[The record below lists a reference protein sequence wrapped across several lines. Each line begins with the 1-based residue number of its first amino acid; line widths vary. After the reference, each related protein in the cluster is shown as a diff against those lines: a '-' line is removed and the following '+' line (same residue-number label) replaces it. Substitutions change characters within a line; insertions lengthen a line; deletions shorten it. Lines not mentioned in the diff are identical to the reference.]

1 MIAKIDIERFGLFS
15 NYYWKQHIGT
25 ENNQIFNKMNIIYGR
40 NYSGKTT
47 LSRIFRCIEMKQLPN
62 NYHNGIFTITTDNS
76 TITNMN
82 LVCSDKVRVYN
93 TDFVKENLSWLSNEV
108 GDIKPFTLLGSN
120 NVNAEKRI
128 TEINEE
134 LGGIDEKKGLLYRKW
149 QIEENLQ
156 KRKLQFTKAKE
167 KVQTLLTNKA
177 NREIKVNNYYVKQGT
192 NYNVKTIQLEIDEII
207 DSGKNFII
215 NEKEKAIRRK
225 RIDESVK
232 QEIAPLPITK
242 PHLSEYIK
250 EVQELLKRKIVLTQ
264 TLEEL
269 VTNSLLQEWV
279 DKGRVLNKNRE
290 TCAFC
295 GGIITPDRWKLLDAH
310 FSKESE
316 ELKKSIE
323 ELFDKLERSKKS
335 LDGFLETRGVKQE
348 NIYEIFQDE
357 YNQYY
362 KEWTIYID
370 QYRDTIDFLI
380 SQLQERYNDI
390 FTPREISNIVDCS
403 ENIIE
408 IINRF
413 NSLLQKNK
421 NKSSTI
427 AKDKDIYRREL
438 RYSEIQSFIKTIE
451 YERICKD
458 WKNEEKSIN
467 SEEKKLDDLIKTIGE
482 LRQEKQTKELE
493 AKDEGEAAKRI
504 NEHLSDFFGH
514 DSLTLE
520 PALITESNTPLTRFI
535 IKRGDKEAHNLSE
548 GECSL
553 ISFFYFIAKIE
564 DELNG
569 VDHDKLIIYIDDPI
583 SSLDNNHIFFMYSL
597 IETIVAKK
605 GQYGQLFI
613 STHNLDFLKYLKRLT
628 LPIDINRKPLVQYF
642 IIEKRKKMS
651 EAISCLKL
659 MPSYLKDY
667 VTEYNFLFHEIYNMA
682 KVTTKGDK
690 VKMIEN
696 QYTHF
701 YNLPNNMR
709 KFLECYLYYRYPNT
723 DNPLANLDKLFDNH
737 IPCLVNRVVNEYSH
751 LAWGNR
757 GILPVD
763 VNEAEKV
770 AKHILHII
778 REKDNEHYCALCDS
792 IKVDPNIDLE

>member
-93 TDFVKENLSWLSNEV
+93 TDFVKENLSWLSNEE

-232 QEIAPLPITK
+232 QEIAPLPIKK

-362 KEWTIYID
+362 KEWTIYRPV
-370 QYRDTIDFLI
+370 Q
-380 SQLQERYNDI
+380 RYNRLSYFPI
-390 FTPREISNIVDCS
+390 TREI
-403 ENIIE
+403 
-408 IINRF
+408 
-413 NSLLQKNK
+413 
-421 NKSSTI
+421 
-427 AKDKDIYRREL
+427 
-438 RYSEIQSFIKTIE
+438 
-451 YERICKD
+451 
-458 WKNEEKSIN
+458 
-467 SEEKKLDDLIKTIGE
+467 
-482 LRQEKQTKELE
+482 
-493 AKDEGEAAKRI
+493 
-504 NEHLSDFFGH
+504 
-514 DSLTLE
+514 
-520 PALITESNTPLTRFI
+520 
-535 IKRGDKEAHNLSE
+535 
-548 GECSL
+548 
-553 ISFFYFIAKIE
+553 
-564 DELNG
+564 
-569 VDHDKLIIYIDDPI
+569 
-583 SSLDNNHIFFMYSL
+583 
-597 IETIVAKK
+597 
-605 GQYGQLFI
+605 
-613 STHNLDFLKYLKRLT
+613 
-628 LPIDINRKPLVQYF
+628 
-642 IIEKRKKMS
+642 
-651 EAISCLKL
+651 
-659 MPSYLKDY
+659 
-667 VTEYNFLFHEIYNMA
+667 
-682 KVTTKGDK
+682 
-690 VKMIEN
+690 
-696 QYTHF
+696 
-701 YNLPNNMR
+701 
-709 KFLECYLYYRYPNT
+709 
-723 DNPLANLDKLFDNH
+723 
-737 IPCLVNRVVNEYSH
+737 
-751 LAWGNR
+751 
-757 GILPVD
+757 
-763 VNEAEKV
+763 
-770 AKHILHII
+770 
-778 REKDNEHYCALCDS
+778 
-792 IKVDPNIDLE
+792 

>member
-1 MIAKIDIERFGLFS
+1 ME
-15 NYYWKQHIGT
+15 
-25 ENNQIFNKMNIIYGR
+25 
-40 NYSGKTT
+40 
-47 LSRIFRCIEMKQLPN
+47 
-62 NYHNGIFTITTDNS
+62 
-76 TITNMN
+76 
-82 LVCSDKVRVYN
+82 
-93 TDFVKENLSWLSNEV
+93 
-108 GDIKPFTLLGSN
+108 
-120 NVNAEKRI
+120 
-128 TEINEE
+128 
-134 LGGIDEKKGLLYRKW
+134 
-149 QIEENLQ
+149 
-156 KRKLQFTKAKE
+156 
-167 KVQTLLTNKA
+167 
-177 NREIKVNNYYVKQGT
+177 
-192 NYNVKTIQLEIDEII
+192 
-207 DSGKNFII
+207 
-215 NEKEKAIRRK
+215 
-225 RIDESVK
+225 
-232 QEIAPLPITK
+232 
-242 PHLSEYIK
+242 
-250 EVQELLKRKIVLTQ
+250 
-264 TLEEL
+264 
-269 VTNSLLQEWV
+269 
-279 DKGRVLNKNRE
+279 
-290 TCAFC
+290 
-295 GGIITPDRWKLLDAH
+295 
-310 FSKESE
+310 
-316 ELKKSIE
+316 
-323 ELFDKLERSKKS
+323 
-335 LDGFLETRGVKQE
+335 
-348 NIYEIFQDE
+348 
-357 YNQYY
+357 
-362 KEWTIYID
+362 
-370 QYRDTIDFLI
+370 
-380 SQLQERYNDI
+380 
-390 FTPREISNIVDCS
+390 
-403 ENIIE
+403 
-408 IINRF
+408 
-413 NSLLQKNK
+413 
-421 NKSSTI
+421 
-427 AKDKDIYRREL
+427 
-438 RYSEIQSFIKTIE
+438 
-451 YERICKD
+451 
-458 WKNEEKSIN
+458 NEEKSIN

-553 ISFFYFIAKIE
+553 ISFCYFIAKIE

-642 IIEKRKKMS
+642 LIEKRKKMS